1 MWSPTLWLSIK
12 PWGFWLGGPIM
23 AVPGPFFHFV
33 KCFLNF
39 FRKILVSSSCGHFP
53 EIVFSSATPLGA
65 AGPTHATPYGPA
77 SMVGPSATAKD
88 RVSDRYTPYGKF
100 LLLLATPIWP
110 RIFPKV
116 RPGYPGRVYRI
127 WPIIM
132 YKAGRLII
140 ILSHYN
146 YIIFFY
152 KSQVSALYS
161 QER

>member
-1 MWSPTLWLSIK
+1 MHKDTTFGQNPKIEHLLAFIAA
-12 PWGFWLGGPIM
+12 P
-23 AVPGPFFHFV
+23 
-33 KCFLNF
+33 LNYN
-39 FRKILVSSSCGHFP
+39 P
-53 EIVFSSATPLGA
+53 
-65 AGPTHATPYGPA
+65 PYGPV
-77 SMVGPSATAKD
+77 SRVGPAAAAKD
-88 RVSDRYTPYGKF
+88 RVSDRHVPYGKF

-110 RIFPKV
+110 LKFPKV
-116 RPGYPGRVYRI
+116 RPGYPGRVCRI